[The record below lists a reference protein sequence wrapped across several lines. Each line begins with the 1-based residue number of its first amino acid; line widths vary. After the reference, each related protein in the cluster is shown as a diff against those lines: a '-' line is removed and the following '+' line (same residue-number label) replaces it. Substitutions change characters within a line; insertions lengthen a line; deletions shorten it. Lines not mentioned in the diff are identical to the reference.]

1 MTATIHHFPAPAQQ
15 APPSE
20 EASFLSLVYEMGKAE
35 GERLAYEAMRRRPPS
50 RSRPA
55 VLAFT
60 GPPS

>member
-1 MTATIHHFPAPAQQ
+1 MTATVTQLPARAPQPA
-15 APPSE
+15 PSE

-35 GERLAYEAMRRRPPS
+35 GARLAYEAMRRRPPA